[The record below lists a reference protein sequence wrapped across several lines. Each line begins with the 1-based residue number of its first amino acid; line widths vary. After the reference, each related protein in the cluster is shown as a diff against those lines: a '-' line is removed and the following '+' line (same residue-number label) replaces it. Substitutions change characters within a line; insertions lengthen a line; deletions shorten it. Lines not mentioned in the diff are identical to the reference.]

1 MDTKKKPGWVTAV
14 AIIAIV
20 LSGFG
25 VMGGIQEALTPF
37 MLDAQRAD
45 YELMIEEL
53 NNIAAEVEQNS
64 GVEKNTDIKQIP
76 GPEQQQVSDM
86 FKSFAGLLEK
96 ILNMPEWYLSW
107 LVLSGIISI
116 LIHGFYLF
124 ASIWLMQL
132 KPYAPRYL
140 AIALPLSIAFALVR
154 TTIAVQALDSMA
166 LLLMGGTLIAMLV
179 EVVLLLVLIT
189 KDKSAFKQ
197 FEA

>member
-53 NNIAAEVEQNS
+53 NNIAVEVEQSNN
-64 GVEKNTDIKQIP
+64 VEQNTDIKQIP
-76 GPEQQQVSDM
+76 GPEQQQVVDM

-96 ILNMPEWYLSW
+96 ILNMPEWYLNW

-166 LLLMGGTLIAMLV
+166 LLLMGGTLIAMSV

>member
-1 MDTKKKPGWVTAV
+1 MDTKIKPGWVTAV
-14 AIIAIV
+14 AIIAMV

-25 VMGGIQEALTPF
+25 VMGGLQEALTPI
-37 MLDAQRAD
+37 MLDAQRTD

-53 NNIAAEVEQNS
+53 NNIAAEIETTEAEQ
-64 GVEKNTDIKQIP
+64 NTDIEQIP
-76 GPEQQQVSDM
+76 GSEAQQISNM
-86 FKSFAGLLEK
+86 FKSIARLLEK
-96 ILNMPEWYLSW
+96 ILNMPEWYLNW
-107 LVLSGIISI
+107 LVLSGIISM

-154 TTIAVQALDSMA
+154 TTIAVQALDTIA
-166 LLLMGGTLIAMLV
+166 LLLMAGTLIAMSV
-179 EVVLLLVLIT
+179 EVVLLLVLMT

>member
-1 MDTKKKPGWVTAV
+1 MDTKIKPGWVTAV
-14 AIIAIV
+14 AIIAMV

-25 VMGGIQEALTPF
+25 VMGGLQEALTPI
-37 MLDAQRAD
+37 MLDAQRTD

-53 NNIAAEVEQNS
+53 NNIAAEIETTEAEQ
-64 GVEKNTDIKQIP
+64 NTDIEQIP
-76 GPEQQQVSDM
+76 GSEAQQISNM
-86 FKSFAGLLEK
+86 FKSIAGLLEK
-96 ILNMPEWYLSW
+96 ILNMPEWYLNW
-107 LVLSGIISI
+107 LVLSGIISM

-154 TTIAVQALDSMA
+154 TTIAVQALDTIA
-166 LLLMGGTLIAMLV
+166 LLLMAGTLIAMSV
-179 EVVLLLVLIT
+179 EVVLLLVLMT

>member
-1 MDTKKKPGWVTAV
+1 
-14 AIIAIV
+14 
-20 LSGFG
+20 
-25 VMGGIQEALTPF
+25 
-37 MLDAQRAD
+37 
-45 YELMIEEL
+45 
-53 NNIAAEVEQNS
+53 
-64 GVEKNTDIKQIP
+64 
-76 GPEQQQVSDM
+76 
-86 FKSFAGLLEK
+86 
-96 ILNMPEWYLSW
+96 MPEWYLNW

-166 LLLMGGTLIAMLV
+166 LLLMGGTLIAMSV